1 MAKSEESADKQL
13 QLMNTEVR
21 SINVPE
27 GYQRQETS
35 DQPLI
40 LAQVDHRPAGSPVN
54 SKNATCHYCQK
65 RGHLKKVCLSKS
77 KKKNV
82 HEIEAT
88 SPGASESVPDPS
100 QSSCD
105 HMF

>member
-40 LAQVDHRPAGSPVN
+40 LAQVDHRPAGSPA
-54 SKNATCHYCQK
+54 KNARCHYCQK
-65 RGHLKKVCLSKS
+65 RGHLEKVCLSKS
-77 KKKNV
+77 RKKNV
-82 HEIEAT
+82 YEIEAT
-88 SPGASESVPDPS
+88 SPGASESVPYPS

>member
-13 QLMNTEVR
+13 QRMNTEVR

-40 LAQVDHRPAGSPVN
+40 LAQVDHRPAGSPA
-54 SKNATCHYCQK
+54 KNATCHYCQK
-65 RGHLKKVCLSKS
+65 RGHLEKVCLSKS

-88 SPGASESVPDPS
+88 SPGGSESVPDPS